1 MQTIP
6 TKDTVRAPGT
16 SEVRSSAS
24 EVEAAREARTES
36 ARAEI
41 NRLMGEL
48 HTLVARS
55 ERSVLDA
62 IEAALPAS
70 ARLQVATANVD
81 ACNPSR
87 RAGIEHDLVAMAD
100 RRVRMRR
107 DALERSLTYT
117 ADATMRRLMD
127 SR

>member
-6 TKDTVRAPGT
+6 TPKAERAPGA
-16 SEVRSSAS
+16 SDVRSSAS
-24 EVEAAREARTES
+24 EVEAAREARAENS
-36 ARAEI
+36 RAEI
-41 NRLMGEL
+41 NRLMAEL

-62 IEAALPAS
+62 IGEALPAS

-87 RAGIEHDLVAMAD
+87 RSGIDRELVAIAD
-100 RRVRMRR
+100 SRVRARR
-107 DALERSLTYT
+107 DAIERSLAYT

-127 SR
+127 RA

>member
-1 MQTIP
+1 MMQTMP
-6 TKDTVRAPGT
+6 TKDTVRAPGA

-24 EVEAAREARTES
+24 EVEAAREARAES
-36 ARAEI
+36 ARSEI

-81 ACNPSR
+81 ACSPSR
-87 RAGIEHDLVAMAD
+87 RAGIEQDLVALAD
-100 RRVRMRR
+100 RRIRMRR

-127 SR
+127 G

>member
-1 MQTIP
+1 
-6 TKDTVRAPGT
+6 
-16 SEVRSSAS
+16 
-24 EVEAAREARTES
+24 
-36 ARAEI
+36 
-41 NRLMGEL
+41 MGEL

-81 ACNPSR
+81 AANPSR
-87 RAGIEHDLVAMAD
+87 RAGIAQELVAIAD
-100 RRVRMRR
+100 GRLRMRR

-127 SR
+127 GS

>member
-6 TKDTVRAPGT
+6 TQETGRAHGA

-24 EVEAAREARTES
+24 EVDAAREARAES

-81 ACNPSR
+81 AANPSR
-87 RAGIEHDLVAMAD
+87 RAGIAQELVAIAD
-100 RRVRMRR
+100 GRVRLRR

-127 SR
+127 GS

>member
-6 TKDTVRAPGT
+6 TKDTGTALGT
-16 SEVRSSAS
+16 SKVRSSAS
-24 EVEAAREARTES
+24 EVEAAREARAES
-36 ARAEI
+36 ARSEI

-62 IEAALPAS
+62 IGAALPAS

-81 ACNPSR
+81 ACSPSR
-87 RAGIEHDLVAMAD
+87 RAGIEHELVALTD

-117 ADATMRRLMD
+117 ADATMRRLMER
-127 SR
+127 S

>member
-16 SEVRSSAS
+16 NEVRSSAS
-24 EVEAAREARTES
+24 EVEAAREARAES

-87 RAGIEHDLVAMAD
+87 HPGIAQDLVTIAD
-100 RRVRMRR
+100 SRVRLRR

-127 SR
+127 H

>member
-1 MQTIP
+1 M
-6 TKDTVRAPGT
+6 A
-16 SEVRSSAS
+16 
-24 EVEAAREARTES
+24 
-36 ARAEI
+36 
-41 NRLMGEL
+41 EL

-62 IEAALPAS
+62 IGEALPAS

-87 RAGIEHDLVAMAD
+87 RSGIDRELVAIAD
-100 RRVRMRR
+100 SRVRARR
-107 DALERSLTYT
+107 DAIERSLAYT

-127 SR
+127 RA

>member
-1 MQTIP
+1 MQTTP
-6 TKDTVRAPGT
+6 TPNAVRTPGT

-24 EVEAAREARTES
+24 DVEAAREARAET

-41 NRLMGEL
+41 NRLMAEL

-62 IEAALPAS
+62 IGEALPAS

-87 RAGIEHDLVAMAD
+87 RSGIANDLVAIAD
-100 RRVRMRR
+100 LHVRTRR
-107 DALERSLTYT
+107 DAIERGLAYT
-117 ADATMRRLMD
+117 ADATMRRLME
-127 SR
+127 RL

>member
-1 MQTIP
+1 MTIP
-6 TKDTVRAPGT
+6 TKDTVRAPGA

-24 EVEAAREARTES
+24 EVESAREARAES

-81 ACNPSR
+81 ACSPSR
-87 RAGIEHDLVAMAD
+87 RAGIEHELVAIAD
-100 RRVRMRR
+100 TRIRLRR

-127 SR
+127 K

>member
-1 MQTIP
+1 MP
-6 TKDTVRAPGT
+6 TKDTVRAPGG

-24 EVEAAREARTES
+24 EVEAAREARAES
-36 ARAEI
+36 ARSEI

-81 ACNPSR
+81 ACSPSR
-87 RAGIEHDLVAMAD
+87 RTGIEQDLVALAD
-100 RRVRMRR
+100 RRIRMRR
-107 DALERSLTYT
+107 DALERGLTYT

-127 SR
+127 G

>member
-6 TKDTVRAPGT
+6 TPKAVRAPGA

-24 EVEAAREARTES
+24 EVEAAREARAET
-36 ARAEI
+36 ARGEI
-41 NRLMGEL
+41 NRLMSEL

-62 IEAALPAS
+62 IGEALPAS

-81 ACNPSR
+81 ACNPSQ
-87 RAGIEHDLVAMAD
+87 RAGIEHELVAIAD
-100 RRVRMRR
+100 GRVRARR
-107 DALERSLTYT
+107 DAIERSLAYT
-117 ADATMRRLMD
+117 ADATMRRLMETA
-127 SR
+127 

>member
-1 MQTIP
+1 
-6 TKDTVRAPGT
+6 
-16 SEVRSSAS
+16 VRSSAS
-24 EVEAAREARTES
+24 EVEAAREARAES

-81 ACNPSR
+81 ACNPSQ
-87 RAGIEHDLVAMAD
+87 RAGIAQELVAITD
-100 RRVRMRR
+100 SRIRLRR

-127 SR
+127 GS